1 MNANATVVAIA
12 IKIVMVKAVV
22 KRGEK
27 VFNAYMI
34 FAPFVLIGWLVV
46 VVGSALLF
54 SFCYSVVNRNEWGSL
69 PHRVVSAL

>member
-12 IKIVMVKAVV
+12 IKIVMVNAVV

-34 FAPFVLIGWLVV
+34 SSIRFNWLVV
-46 VVGSALLF
+46 VVGSARLF
-54 SFCYSVVNRNEWGSL
+54 SFCSSVVNRNEWGAS
-69 PHRVVSAL
+69 PHHVMSAL